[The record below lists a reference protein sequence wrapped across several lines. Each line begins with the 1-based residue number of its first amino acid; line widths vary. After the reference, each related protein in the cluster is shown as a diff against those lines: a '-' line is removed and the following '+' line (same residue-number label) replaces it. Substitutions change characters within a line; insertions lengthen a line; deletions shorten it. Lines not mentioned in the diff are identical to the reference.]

1 MAYVRIVAPV
11 LYLLVNGLFVLKYGL
26 RVGTV
31 PGLAA
36 TAVYLAVAAF
46 LLRLAGKYPWTG
58 RKSLLEGNASLLE
71 GNASLL
77 AGKESLLEEKESL
90 LEEKESLLEEKKNRL
105 KEAKR
110 RRVIILGLILGLGVL
125 FAAQLYIDPWRLNV
139 DRWSAIH
146 NFLSNLF
153 QGVYPYSAR
162 THLGGYGSPFPV
174 WQLLH
179 VPFYLLGDVGLSLFA
194 TYLFLLYALSKVQGR
209 GAALCAGVLLLC
221 SPGFVYEALVR
232 SDLVTNFMFVCAV
245 LSLLVSRQKT
255 LKGSGQLFGILIGL
269 LLSTRLSTGVV
280 WFVLL
285 LRPFLQL
292 GLWRQFRFLLV
303 VSVVF
308 ALTFVPFAF
317 WDGHMLF
324 FFTYN
329 PFVLQTRQGS
339 PLTLL
344 LFLPVLVSLALTW
357 GSSWQRLNFHV
368 ALSLLLLVVV
378 TFVVNM
384 STTGTWD
391 ELFQSRYD
399 ITYFNMSLPFL
410 CAAMSVG
417 RCDGR
422 VRVS

>member
-26 RVGTV
+26 RLGTA

-46 LLRLAGKYPWTG
+46 LLWLADKYPQTEK
-58 RKSLLEGNASLLE
+58 KSLIGENVSLSEEEKKSLIGKNASL
-71 GNASLL
+71 S
-77 AGKESLLEEKESL
+77 EEKAL
-90 LEEKESLLEEKKNRL
+90 FEERKKRLKEEKKH
-105 KEAKR
+105 
-110 RRVIILGLILGLGVL
+110 RVVILLIILGLAMLL
-125 FAAQLYIDPWRLNV
+125 AAQLYIDPWRLNV

-209 GAALCAGVLLLC
+209 RAALSAGVLLLC

-245 LSLLVSRQKT
+245 LSLLVSRQKP
-255 LKGSGQLFGILIGL
+255 LKGSVQLFGVLIGL
-269 LLSTRLSTGVV
+269 LLSTRLSTGIV

-285 LRPFLQL
+285 LRPFLQM
-292 GLWRQFRFLLV
+292 GLLRQFRFLLT

-317 WDGHMLF
+317 WDGDMLF
-324 FFTYN
+324 FFAYN

-344 LFLPVLVSLALTW
+344 LFFPLLLSLAMTW
-357 GSSWQRLNFHV
+357 GSSWQRLNFHIG
-368 ALSLLLLVVV
+368 LSLLLLVVV

-384 STTGTWD
+384 STTGTWC

-410 CAAMSVG
+410 CVAMSQC
-417 RCDGR
+417 RSDER
-422 VRVS
+422 VRIS